1 MKRGGNFVKLLPT
14 LIEGGAEL
22 GIATASAQLIL
33 AQPQH
38 SLLLG
43 SNGKYFYSVVLV
55 LYFLSGELVASPRPD
70 YK

>member
-33 AQPQH
+33 AQQ

-43 SNGKYFYSVVLV
+43 SNGEWFPCTPKFYIFNVRVV
-55 LYFLSGELVASPRPD
+55 SPRL
-70 YK
+70 

>member
-33 AQPQH
+33 AQH

-43 SNGKYFYSVVLV
+43 SNGEWHVNGFLVHRSFIFFIVRVV
-55 LYFLSGELVASPRPD
+55 SPRL
-70 YK
+70 

>member
-33 AQPQH
+33 AQH

-43 SNGKYFYSVVLV
+43 GNGEGFRTPKFYIFYCESV
-55 LYFLSGELVASPRPD
+55 SPRL
-70 YK
+70 

>member
-33 AQPQH
+33 AQH

-43 SNGKYFYSVVLV
+43 GNGKYFYSVVLV
-55 LYFLSGELVASPRPD
+55 LYFSS
-70 YK
+70 